1 MTDDRVVRL
10 LARDKLANVMP
21 LKMTDHHGDSIETTY
36 LKDERSEGALIVL
49 PIGAFPYDRRTY
61 EAFDQVVIPVATS
74 AAILTQ
80 LLDAVP
86 SGRTIFKLSSPDD
99 YETVNQ
105 RFDLVRLR
113 AFLSYCD
120 ELPPRR
126 LTTED
131 PLVEITQ
138 QLDDRL
144 VPLFEMND
152 YARPELERLF
162 SHGAASFAVFEGK
175 SPVSVGLT
183 FQNYDEVWEIGALR
197 TVQSAL
203 RQGLSTKIVNAALG
217 YLGHRS
223 RRARYG
229 VADSNRPSQ
238 RLAER
243 CGLKHFLTV
252 THYSSHT

>member
-1 MTDDRVVRL
+1 VSDERVVRL

-21 LKMTDHHGDSIETTY
+21 LKMLAHHGDSIETTY
-36 LKDERSEGALIVL
+36 LHDERSEGALIVL
-49 PIGAFPYDRRTY
+49 PTSAFPYDRRTY
-61 EAFDQVVIPVATS
+61 DAFDQVVFPIATS
-74 AAILTQ
+74 VTILTQ

-86 SGRTIFKLSSPDD
+86 SGRTVFKLSSVEDCQ
-99 YETVNQ
+99 TVEQ

-113 AFLSYCD
+113 AFLSYSREVTSD
-120 ELPPRR
+120 RP
-126 LTTED
+126 TVQD

-152 YARPELERLF
+152 YSRSELQGF
-162 SHGAASFAVFEGK
+162 FGSGAASFAVFDGD
-175 SPVSVGLT
+175 SPMSVGLT
-183 FQNYDEVWEIGALR
+183 FQNYDDVWEIGALR
-197 TVQSAL
+197 TVESAL

-217 YLGHRS
+217 YLRS
-223 RRARYG
+223 RSLLARYG

-243 CGLKHFLTV
+243 CGLKHFLTH
-252 THYSSHT
+252 THYSSNT